1 MDAALGTDA
10 RPDKSGKLLKILGI
24 GFGLAI
30 CIGAT
35 IGVGILR
42 SPGLIAQYIGSP
54 TIIMAA
60 WGLGAVY
67 AILGANIL
75 AELATMTPKAG
86 GSYVYAHRALG
97 NYWGFVAG
105 VCDWFQTTAALAFL
119 SVVFGEYATSIFTP
133 NVAGGRLIFSLSVLA
148 ILCVL
153 NWIGLRT
160 GSEFQKVTSFL
171 KALALLAF
179 VAACFLLGGKESST
193 PSVISDGSATAGVG
207 IVAFVLGFQLI
218 LGTYEGWQGPVYFSE
233 ENRDPARAVPRS
245 LFGGII
251 LIAVI
256 YILTN
261 AALIYVLPMSTL
273 SGSAFAG
280 ADAMSV
286 LFGPRSGQILTLFA
300 TVSILGILNAYFM
313 ANPRISLAL
322 ARDGLFPRKFAAV
335 NSGGTP
341 YIGLLFTTIIA
352 AILSAVGS
360 FELLNAIAQ
369 FFAVTLAILILTSF
383 FVLRRRE
390 PDATRP
396 YRAWL
401 FPFAPGIVLLFSVLV
416 FFGYAFGNPFPSICA
431 IAVLIATY
439 PIFRLIRSKTTVH
452 D

>member
-1 MDAALGTDA
+1 MDATLAAERADE
-10 RPDKSGKLLKILGI
+10 SGRLLKILGI

-35 IGVGILR
+35 VGVGILR

-54 TIIMAA
+54 ILIMAA
-60 WGLGAVY
+60 WGLGALY

-86 GSYVYAHRALG
+86 GPYVYAHRALG

-119 SVVFGEYATSIFTP
+119 SVVFGEYAASILTP
-133 NVAGGRLIFSLSVLA
+133 NLAGGRLMFSLSVLA

-153 NWIGLRT
+153 NWIGLRS
-160 GSEFQKVTSFL
+160 GSEFQKITSLL
-171 KALALLAF
+171 KAVALLAF
-179 VAACFLLGGKESST
+179 VAVCFLLGGKASM
-193 PSVISDGSATAGVG
+193 PSVISDGSATAGVSF
-207 IVAFVLGFQLI
+207 VAFVLGFQLI

-233 ENRDPARAVPRS
+233 ENTDPARAVPRS

-261 AALIYVLPMSTL
+261 AALLYVLPMSQL
-273 SGSAFAG
+273 AGSAFAG
-280 ADAMSV
+280 ADAMSA

-300 TVSILGILNAYFM
+300 AVSILGILNAYFM
-313 ANPRISLAL
+313 ANPRVSLAL

-341 YIGLLFTTIIA
+341 YIGLLFTTIIS

-390 PDATRP
+390 PDAPRP

-401 FPFAPGIVLLFSVLV
+401 YPVAPGIVLLFSVLI

-431 IAVLIATY
+431 LAILGASY
-439 PIFRLIRSKTTVH
+439 PAFRIIRSIT
-452 D
+452 